1 MTYATSATSQSTDR
15 SRQSSSTFID
25 FASANDQLLST
36 ASTSGAGKRTR
47 IDSANYIRP
56 PLQPFLEH
64 PSSSSQYAPSS
75 SSSLPTA
82 SSTSHATS
90 STSVSSSSLPPVAVP
105 QPPNKPAPATS
116 KTTNR
121 RGTKTKV
128 DVPISCNSCGVR
140 LARLILRGQKH
151 ELDVP
156 YETIFH
162 CLNCSP
168 PLDTGG
174 GSDQSPLASV
184 QESSASESPPDPR
197 QPAPQ
202 PRARRLSSTSTP
214 QIPKTFR
221 KKNKRLD
228 VGATL
233 TACDVCLMD
242 RATGSVLPRE
252 PEKGHSINFQIEVVC
267 VSCDEKYRRCS

>member
-156 YETIFH
+156 YEG
-162 CLNCSP
+162 LN
-168 PLDTGG
+168 
-174 GSDQSPLASV
+174 
-184 QESSASESPPDPR
+184 
-197 QPAPQ
+197 
-202 PRARRLSSTSTP
+202 
-214 QIPKTFR
+214 I
-221 KKNKRLD
+221 
-228 VGATL
+228 
-233 TACDVCLMD
+233 
-242 RATGSVLPRE
+242 
-252 PEKGHSINFQIEVVC
+252 
-267 VSCDEKYRRCS
+267 

>member
-1 MTYATSATSQSTDR
+1 MSYATSATSQSTDR
-15 SRQSSSTFID
+15 SRQSSSNLVD
-25 FASANDQLLST
+25 FAAANSQMIST
-36 ASTSGAGKRTR
+36 APTSGAGKRSR
-47 IDSANYIRP
+47 IDSANYVRP
-56 PLQPFLEH
+56 PLQPFLDH
-64 PSSSSQYAPSS
+64 SSSSSQPVASS
-75 SSSLPTA
+75 SSSLPTI
-82 SSTSHATS
+82 SSTSFPSFPT
-90 STSVSSSSLPPVAVP
+90 SLPSSNLPSAAVS
-105 QPPNKPAPATS
+105 QKSAPTAT
-116 KTTNR
+116 TTTTR

-128 DVPISCNSCGVR
+128 DIPISCVSCGLR

-156 YETIFH
+156 YDTVFH

-168 PLDTGG
+168 PLDGEG
-174 GSDQSPLASV
+174 GSDQSPLTSV
-184 QESSASESPPDPR
+184 QEGSSSESPPDLR
-197 QPAPQ
+197 QSAPQ
-202 PRARRLSSTSTP
+202 SRVRRLSSTSTP
-214 QIPKTFR
+214 PIPTTFR

-228 VGATL
+228 EGATL